1 MAARTLD
8 VGDLIGAVA
17 GTLFVVLNAGLLG
30 ATGHLVVSV
39 LAVAAAVVIVVAWAR
54 GRRGT
59 GSAGGMPMT
68 RSYRVIVT
76 VEVVALVVGV
86 AVLGRTAPQLTV
98 PWVVLVVGAH
108 FLAFARWWPVAPRV
122 FAVLGAAM
130 VVLAVAGGVVGIVG
144 GMGSQPVAA
153 FVAGFGSGLVM
164 LVPTTIGAVRS
175 LRA

>member
-1 MAARTLD
+1 MAVRTLD

-30 ATGHLVVSV
+30 AAGHLAVSV
-39 LAVAAAVVIVVAWAR
+39 LAVVAAVVIVVAWAR
-54 GRRGT
+54 SRRGT

-76 VEVVALVVGV
+76 AEVLALVVGV

-98 PWVVLVVGAH
+98 PWVVLVVGVH
-108 FLAFARWWPVAPRV
+108 FLAFARWWPVAGRF
-122 FAVLGAAM
+122 FAVLGSAM
-130 VVLAVAGGVVGIVG
+130 VVLALAGGVVGILG
-144 GMGSQPVAA
+144 GIDAQPVAA
-153 FVAGFGSGLVM
+153 FVAGFGSGVVM
-164 LVPTTIGAVRS
+164 LVPTTAGAVRA